1 MVNNVHEIFNAARE
15 MYDIL
20 TGDVVL
26 YVDDYG
32 MYWTNAQD
40 AGENAR
46 PATPEEF
53 INSANDVQVK
63 TNNDGIVIG
72 IILIVDSPSNGTKV
86 KIESID
92 CRITAYN
99 YGEEVSLSYDAIDE
113 VFPLSDTIEEL
124 HENGF
129 L

>member
-1 MVNNVHEIFNAARE
+1 
-15 MYDIL
+15 
-20 TGDVVL
+20 
-26 YVDDYG
+26 

-63 TNNDGIVIG
+63 TNNDGIVTG

-86 KIESID
+86 KVELIQ

-99 YGEEVSLSYDAIDE
+99 YGEEVSLSYDFIDE
-113 VFPLSDTIEEL
+113 VFPLSDTIEKL
-124 HENGF
+124 HESD
-129 L
+129 LL